1 MKLFIKFIL
10 AIIVIVMIIQLIA
23 VILIPIGIVLL
34 GIGIYKI
41 YKKKKIAKAAKLLQE
56 ANNQKMLEDKQT
68 LEYKMSTLLTM
79 AQFNINDV
87 SKRTNYKTKQE
98 LNLLDMWY
106 KFLDLRAKLHLNHT
120 STGREEAVLH
130 LMCDEVL
137 GRIQNT
143 DVEVT
148 NDVRKE
154 FIIEHVKPLLH
165 DILEIM
171 EGIRPMDSISINAY
185 QLLNASKAQ
194 NEKEEILM
202 QLMR

>member
-1 MKLFIKFIL
+1 MKLL
-10 AIIVIVMIIQLIA
+10 MNLIIGIVVITLIIQLLA
-23 VILIPIGIVLL
+23 VILIPVGLILL

-41 YKKKKIAKAAKLLQE
+41 YKKKKIKRTAKLQQE
-56 ANNQKMLEDKQT
+56 EHAKKLLENKQT
-68 LEYKMSTLLTM
+68 IEYKMESLLTM
-79 AQFNINDV
+79 AQFDPEDD
-87 SKRTNYKTKQE
+87 SKRTNYKVKNE

-106 KFLDLRAKLHLNHT
+106 KYLDLRAKLHLNNT
-120 STGREEAVLH
+120 STSREEAVLH

-137 GRIQNT
+137 NRIENAQ
-143 DVEVT
+143 VEVT
-148 NDVRKE
+148 DEVRKE

-185 QLLNASKAQ
+185 QLLNPSKAE